1 MLWHESYVSVAK
13 CKPPASVKARVLILF
28 PSFDKNF
35 QESVMGQGSVLS
47 TGDTSVNKEGKIL
60 ILWHLY
66 HIGEIK
72 KIYK

>member
-1 MLWHESYVSVAK
+1 
-13 CKPPASVKARVLILF
+13 
-28 PSFDKNF
+28 
-35 QESVMGQGSVLS
+35 MGQGSVLS

-60 ILWHLY
+60 ILWYLY